1 MALRMTITEDRD
13 VVIVALAARIDS
25 FAIEELYEGFQQV
38 KKTGKRNVVLMMRDL
53 EYINSRGIATL
64 ISFFKWAKEE
74 GRSVKLAQVPQNIM
88 ALLTLLGIEKLTSI
102 YDTLPEAIE
111 SFEQDLAQ
119 EQLPEE
125 VATLN
130 EQGEN
135 KRGFAQRRNS
145 GKSLMLGGAVVL
157 IVVLAALFFLA
168 QGEKKSPEVD
178 LQPLL
183 TKIGLLE
190 ERMAK
195 LESRA
200 KEAPQVQEKL
210 DSLTRNLNER
220 LSHLEKDINQIKEEA
235 ASGKKKADVSQPAAP
250 TPAPPPLSPSK
261 PGATR
266 FHTVAPGE
274 NLFRIALRY
283 HLSVEELRRLNN
295 LKPDQSL
302 QVGQKL
308 TVGSQPGN

>member
-13 VVIVALAARIDS
+13 IVIVALAARIDS
-25 FAIEELYEGFQQV
+25 FAIEELYEGFEQV
-38 KKTGKRNVVLMMRDL
+38 KKTGKRNIVLLMKDL

-74 GRSVKLAQVPQNIM
+74 GRSVKLAQVPKNIM
-88 ALLTLLGIEKLTSI
+88 SLLALLGIEKLTSI

-111 SFEQDLAQ
+111 SFEQEVDQ
-119 EQLPEE
+119 EEIHGQAAIVHGEGHTRRG
-125 VATLN
+125 VAPWQKN
-130 EQGEN
+130 
-135 KRGFAQRRNS
+135 
-145 GKSLMLGGAVVL
+145 GKAL
-157 IVVLAALFFLA
+157 VLAGAAVLVMALALLYFLG
-168 QGEKKSPEVD
+168 QGEKKEPEMD

-183 TKIGLLE
+183 KKIGLLE

-195 LESRA
+195 LESKG
-200 KEAPQVQEKL
+200 KEAPQIQEKV

-235 ASGKKKADVSQPAAP
+235 TSGRRKAEVTQPAEQ
-250 TPAPPPLSPSK
+250 TPAGPPRLLTK

-274 NLFRIALRY
+274 TLYRIALRY
-283 HLSVEELRRLNN
+283 GLSVEALCRLNN
-295 LKPDQSL
+295 LSPDQSIRI
-302 QVGQKL
+302 GQKL
-308 TVGSQPGN
+308 NVGAAN

>member
-25 FAIEELYEGFQQV
+25 FAIEELYEGFEQV

-74 GRSVKLAQVPQNIM
+74 GRSVKLAQVPKNIM

-111 SFEQDLAQ
+111 SFEQDLVQ
-119 EQLPEE
+119 EELPEE
-125 VATLN
+125 VAILN

-135 KRGFAQRRNS
+135 KRGFAPRQNS
-145 GKSLMLGGAVVL
+145 RKSLMLVGLAVLVLAFVVL
-157 IVVLAALFFLA
+157 YFMLQA
-168 QGEKKSPEVD
+168 EKKGPEVD

-183 TKIGLLE
+183 KRIGLLE

-195 LESRA
+195 LESKA

-220 LSHLEKDINQIKEEA
+220 LSYLEKEINQIKEEA
-235 ASGKKKADVSQPAAP
+235 ASGKKKPEVSQPAAP
-250 TPAPPPLSPSK
+250 APAPSPRSPAK

-266 FHTVAPGE
+266 VHTVAPGE

-283 HLSVEELRRLNN
+283 NLSVEELRRLNN
-295 LKPDQSL
+295 MKPDQSL

-308 TVGSQPGN
+308 NVGLGN

>member
-25 FAIEELYEGFQQV
+25 FAIEELYEGFEQV

-74 GRSVKLAQVPQNIM
+74 GRSVKLAQVPKNIM

-111 SFEQDLAQ
+111 SFEQDLVQ
-119 EQLPEE
+119 EEHPEE
-125 VATLN
+125 VAILN

-135 KRGFAQRRNS
+135 KRGFAPRQNS
-145 GKSLMLGGAVVL
+145 KKSLVLVGLAVLVLALVVL
-157 IVVLAALFFLA
+157 YFML
-168 QGEKKSPEVD
+168 QGEKKGPEVD

-183 TKIGLLE
+183 KRIGLLE

-195 LESRA
+195 LESKA

-210 DSLTRNLNER
+210 DSLT
-220 LSHLEKDINQIKEEA
+220 
-235 ASGKKKADVSQPAAP
+235 
-250 TPAPPPLSPSK
+250 
-261 PGATR
+261 
-266 FHTVAPGE
+266 
-274 NLFRIALRY
+274 
-283 HLSVEELRRLNN
+283 
-295 LKPDQSL
+295 
-302 QVGQKL
+302 
-308 TVGSQPGN
+308 

>member
-1 MALRMTITEDRD
+1 MTITEDRD

-25 FAIEELYEGFQQV
+25 FAIEELYEGFEQV

-74 GRSVKLAQVPQNIM
+74 GRSVKLAQVPKNIM

-111 SFEQDLAQ
+111 GFEQDLAQ
-119 EQLPEE
+119 EELPEE
-125 VATLN
+125 AAILD
-130 EQGEN
+130 EEN
-135 KRGFAQRRNS
+135 QRRRGFVPRQNS
-145 GKSLMLGGAVVL
+145 RKSLVVVGAIVL
-157 IVVLAALFFLA
+157 VVVLAVLFFMA

-183 TKIGLLE
+183 KKIGLLE

-195 LESRA
+195 LESKG

-235 ASGKKKADVSQPAAP
+235 ASTKKKPEVSQPAPP
-250 TPAPPPLSPSK
+250 TPAPPPKSPAK

-266 FHTVAPGE
+266 VHTVAPGE
-274 NLFRIALRY
+274 NLYRIALRY
-283 HLSVEELRRLNN
+283 NLSVEELRRLNN
-295 LKPDQSL
+295 MRPDQSL

-308 TVGSQPGN
+308 TVGPGN

>member
-1 MALRMTITEDRD
+1 MTITEDRD

-25 FAIEELYEGFQQV
+25 FAIEELYEGFEQV
-38 KKTGKRNVVLMMRDL
+38 KKTGKRNIVLMMRDL
-53 EYINSRGIATL
+53 EYVNSRGIATL

-74 GRSVKLAQVPQNIM
+74 GSSVKLAQVPKNIM
-88 ALLTLLGIEKLTSI
+88 ALLTLLGIEKFTSI

-111 SFEQDLAQ
+111 SFEQDLAR
-119 EQLPEE
+119 EE
-125 VATLN
+125 LSEEAVILD
-130 EQGEN
+130 EEN
-135 KRGFAQRRNS
+135 QRRRNFVPRQKS
-145 GKSLMLGGAVVL
+145 RKSLVMVSAIVL
-157 IVVLAALFFLA
+157 VVVLAVLFFMA

-183 TKIGLLE
+183 KKIGLLE

-195 LESRA
+195 LESKG

-235 ASGKKKADVSQPAAP
+235 ASTKKKPELNQPAAP
-250 TPAPPPLSPSK
+250 TPTPPPPKSPAK
-261 PGATR
+261 PGNTKV
-266 FHTVAPGE
+266 HTVAPGE
-274 NLFRIALRY
+274 NLYRIALRY
-283 HLSVEELRRLNN
+283 NLSVEELRRLNN
-295 LKPDQSL
+295 MKPDQSL

-308 TVGSQPGN
+308 TVGPGN

>member
-25 FAIEELYEGFQQV
+25 FAIEELYEGFEQV

-74 GRSVKLAQVPQNIM
+74 GRSVKLAHVPKNIM

-102 YDTLPEAIE
+102 CDTLPEAIE
-111 SFEQDLAQ
+111 SFEQDLVQ
-119 EQLPEE
+119 EELPEE
-125 VATLN
+125 VAILN

-135 KRGFAQRRNS
+135 KRGFAPRQSSR
-145 GKSLMLGGAVVL
+145 KSLMLVGLAVLVLALVVL
-157 IVVLAALFFLA
+157 YFML
-168 QGEKKSPEVD
+168 QGEKKGPEVD

-183 TKIGLLE
+183 KRIGLLE

-195 LESRA
+195 LESKA

-220 LSHLEKDINQIKEEA
+220 LSYLEKEINQIKEEA
-235 ASGKKKADVSQPAAP
+235 ASGKKKPEVSQPAAP
-250 TPAPPPLSPSK
+250 APAPSPRSPAK

-266 FHTVAPGE
+266 VHTVAPGE
-274 NLFRIALRY
+274 NLFRIALHY
-283 HLSVEELRRLNN
+283 NLSVEELRRLNN

-308 TVGSQPGN
+308 IVAP

>member
-1 MALRMTITEDRD
+1 MTITEDRD

-25 FAIEELYEGFQQV
+25 FAIEELYEGFEQV
-38 KKTGKRNVVLMMRDL
+38 KKTGKRNIVLMMRDL

-74 GRSVKLAQVPQNIM
+74 GRSVKLAQVPKNIM

-111 SFEQDLAQ
+111 SFEQDLAR
-119 EQLPEE
+119 EELPEE
-125 VATLN
+125 AVILD
-130 EQGEN
+130 EEN
-135 KRGFAQRRNS
+135 QRRRGFVPRQNS
-145 GKSLMLGGAVVL
+145 RKSLVMVGAIVLVV
-157 IVVLAALFFLA
+157 VFAVLFFMA

-183 TKIGLLE
+183 KKIGLLE

-195 LESRA
+195 LESKG
-200 KEAPQVQEKL
+200 KEGPQVQEKL

-235 ASGKKKADVSQPAAP
+235 ASTKKKPEVSQPVAP
-250 TPAPPPLSPSK
+250 TPAPPPKSPAK
-261 PGATR
+261 PGTTR
-266 FHTVAPGE
+266 VHTVAPGE
-274 NLFRIALRY
+274 NLYRIALRY
-283 HLSVEELRRLNN
+283 NLSVEELRRLNN
-295 LKPDQSL
+295 MRPDQSL

-308 TVGSQPGN
+308 TVAPRN

>member
-25 FAIEELYEGFQQV
+25 FAIEELYEGFEQV

-53 EYINSRGIATL
+53 EYINSRGISTL

-74 GRSVKLAQVPQNIM
+74 GRSVKLAQVPKNIM

-102 YDTLPEAIE
+102 CDTLPEAIE
-111 SFEQDLAQ
+111 SFEQDLVQ
-119 EQLPEE
+119 EELQEE
-125 VATLN
+125 EAILN

-135 KRGFAQRRNS
+135 KRGFAPRQNS
-145 GKSLMLGGAVVL
+145 RKSLVLASLAVLVLVL
-157 IVVLAALFFLA
+157 IVLYFMG
-168 QGEKKSPEVD
+168 QGEKKGPEVD

-183 TKIGLLE
+183 KRIGLLE

-220 LSHLEKDINQIKEEA
+220 LSYLEKEINQIKEEA
-235 ASGKKKADVSQPAAP
+235 ASGKKKPEVSQPAAP
-250 TPAPPPLSPSK
+250 APAPSPRSPAK
-261 PGATR
+261 PGNTR
-266 FHTVAPGE
+266 VHTVAPGE

-283 HLSVEELRRLNN
+283 NLSVEELRRLNN

-308 TVGSQPGN
+308 IVAP

>member
-25 FAIEELYEGFQQV
+25 FAIEELYEGFEQV

-74 GRSVKLAQVPQNIM
+74 GRSVKLAQVPKNIM

-111 SFEQDLAQ
+111 SFEQDLVQQ
-119 EQLPEE
+119 EHAEE
-125 VATLN
+125 VAILN
-130 EQGEN
+130 EQDEN
-135 KRGFAQRRNS
+135 RRGFSQRQNS
-145 GKSLMLGGAVVL
+145 RKSLVLVGLAVLVLALVVL
-157 IVVLAALFFLA
+157 YFML
-168 QGEKKSPEVD
+168 QGEKKGPEVD

-183 TKIGLLE
+183 KRIGLLE

-195 LESRA
+195 LESKA

-220 LSHLEKDINQIKEEA
+220 LSYLEKEINQIKEEA
-235 ASGKKKADVSQPAAP
+235 ASGKKKPEVSQPAAP
-250 TPAPPPLSPSK
+250 APAPSPRSLAK
-261 PGATR
+261 PAGATS

-283 HLSVEELRRLNN
+283 NLSVEELRRLNN

-308 TVGSQPGN
+308 IVAP

>member
-25 FAIEELYEGFQQV
+25 FAIEELYEGFEQV
-38 KKTGKRNVVLMMRDL
+38 KKTGKRNIVLMMRDL
-53 EYINSRGIATL
+53 EYINSRGVATL

-74 GRSVKLAQVPQNIM
+74 GRSVKLAQVPKNIM
-88 ALLTLLGIEKLTSI
+88 ALLSLLGIEKLTSI
-102 YDTLPEAIE
+102 YDTVPEAIE
-111 SFEQDLAQ
+111 SFEQDLVQ
-119 EQLPEE
+119 EERPEE

-135 KRGFAQRRNS
+135 KRGFTPRQNS
-145 GKSLMLGGAVVL
+145 RKPLLLVGLAVL
-157 IVVLAALFFLA
+157 ILAIIVLYFLV
-168 QGEKKSPEVD
+168 QGEKKGPEVD

-183 TKIGLLE
+183 KGIGLLE

-195 LESRA
+195 LETRA

-220 LSHLEKDINQIKEEA
+220 LSYLEKEINQLKEEA
-235 ASGKKKADVSQPAAP
+235 ASGKKKAELSQPAAP
-250 TPAPPPLSPSK
+250 APAPSPKTPAK
-261 PGATR
+261 PAGTKV
-266 FHTVAPGE
+266 HTVAPGE

-283 HLSVEELRRLNN
+283 NLSVEELRRLNN

-308 TVGSQPGN
+308 NVGSGN

>member
-1 MALRMTITEDRD
+1 MTITEDRD

-25 FAIEELYEGFQQV
+25 FAIEELYEGFEQV
-38 KKTGKRNVVLMMRDL
+38 KKTGKRNIVLMMRDL

-74 GRSVKLAQVPQNIM
+74 GRSVKLAQVPKNIM

-111 SFEQDLAQ
+111 SFEQDLAR
-119 EQLPEE
+119 EELPEE
-125 VATLN
+125 AAILD
-130 EQGEN
+130 EEN
-135 KRGFAQRRNS
+135 QRRRGFVPRQNS
-145 GKSLMLGGAVVL
+145 RKSMVMVGAIVL
-157 IVVLAALFFLA
+157 VVVLAVLFFMA

-183 TKIGLLE
+183 KKIGLLE
-190 ERMAK
+190 ERMLK
-195 LESRA
+195 LESKG

-220 LSHLEKDINQIKEEA
+220 LSHLEKEINQIKEEA
-235 ASGKKKADVSQPAAP
+235 ASAKKKPEVSQPAAP
-250 TPAPPPLSPSK
+250 PPAPSAKSPAK
-261 PGATR
+261 PGTTR
-266 FHTVAPGE
+266 VHTVAPGE
-274 NLFRIALRY
+274 NLYRIALRY
-283 HLSVEELRRLNN
+283 NLSVEELRRLNN
-295 LKPDQSL
+295 MRPDQSL

-308 TVGSQPGN
+308 TVGPGN

>member
-25 FAIEELYEGFQQV
+25 FAIEELYEGFEQV
-38 KKTGKRNVVLMMRDL
+38 KKTGKRNIVLMMRDL

-74 GRSVKLAQVPQNIM
+74 GKSVKLAQVPKNIM
-88 ALLTLLGIEKLTSI
+88 ALLTLLGIEKLISI

-119 EQLPEE
+119 EELPEE
-125 VATLN
+125 VAILN
-130 EQGEN
+130 EEGQS
-135 KRGFAQRRNS
+135 RRSFSPRQNS
-145 GKSLMLGGAVVL
+145 SRKSLMLAGAAVL
-157 IVVLAALFFLA
+157 VLALVAMFVLG
-168 QGEKKSPEVD
+168 QGEKKGPEVD

-183 TKIGLLE
+183 NKIGLLE

-195 LESRA
+195 LESRG

-220 LSHLEKDINQIKEEA
+220 LSHLERDINQMKEEA
-235 ASGKKKADVSQPAAP
+235 ASSKKKAEVSEPASPA
-250 TPAPPPLSPSK
+250 PAPPPRSPAK
-261 PGATR
+261 PGTTR
-266 FHTVAPGE
+266 VHTVAPGE
-274 NLFRIALRY
+274 NLYRIALRY
-283 HLSVEELRRLNN
+283 NLSVEELRRLNN
-295 LKPDQSL
+295 MKPDQSL

-308 TVGSQPGN
+308 TVGAGK

>member
-1 MALRMTITEDRD
+1 MALQMTITEDRD

-25 FAIEELYEGFQQV
+25 FAIEELYEGFEQV
-38 KKTGKRNVVLMMRDL
+38 KKTGKRNIVLMMRDL

-74 GRSVKLAQVPQNIM
+74 GRSVKLAQVPKNIM

-111 SFEQDLAQ
+111 SFEQDLAR
-119 EQLPEE
+119 EELPEE
-125 VATLN
+125 AAILD
-130 EQGEN
+130 EEN
-135 KRGFAQRRNS
+135 QRRRGFVPRQNS
-145 GKSLMLGGAVVL
+145 RKSMVMVGAIVL
-157 IVVLAALFFLA
+157 VVVLAVLFFMA

-183 TKIGLLE
+183 KKIGLLE
-190 ERMAK
+190 ERMLK
-195 LESRA
+195 LESKG

-220 LSHLEKDINQIKEEA
+220 LSHLEKEINQIKEEA
-235 ASGKKKADVSQPAAP
+235 ASAKKKPEVSQPAAP
-250 TPAPPPLSPSK
+250 PPAPPAKSPAK
-261 PGATR
+261 PGTTR
-266 FHTVAPGE
+266 VHTVAPGE
-274 NLFRIALRY
+274 NLYRIALRY
-283 HLSVEELRRLNN
+283 NLSVEELRRLNN
-295 LKPDQSL
+295 MRPDQSL

-308 TVGSQPGN
+308 TVGPGN

>member
-25 FAIEELYEGFQQV
+25 FAIEELYEGFEQV
-38 KKTGKRNVVLMMRDL
+38 KKTGKRNIVLMMRDL

-74 GRSVKLAQVPQNIM
+74 GRSVKLAQVPKNIM

-102 YDTLPEAIE
+102 CGTLPEAIE
-111 SFEQDLAQ
+111 SFEQDLAR
-119 EQLPEE
+119 EELPGEAAILDEE
-125 VATLN
+125 N
-130 EQGEN
+130 QRR
-135 KRGFAQRRNS
+135 RGFVPRQNS
-145 GKSLMLGGAVVL
+145 RKSMVMVGAIVL
-157 IVVLAALFFLA
+157 VVVLAVLFFMA

-183 TKIGLLE
+183 KKIGLLE
-190 ERMAK
+190 ERMLK
-195 LESRA
+195 LESKG

-220 LSHLEKDINQIKEEA
+220 LSHLEKEINQIKEEA
-235 ASGKKKADVSQPAAP
+235 ASAKKKPEVSQPAAP
-250 TPAPPPLSPSK
+250 PPAPSAKSPAK
-261 PGATR
+261 PGTTR
-266 FHTVAPGE
+266 VHTVAPGE
-274 NLFRIALRY
+274 NLYRIALRY
-283 HLSVEELRRLNN
+283 NLSVEELRRLNN
-295 LKPDQSL
+295 MRPDQSL

-308 TVGSQPGN
+308 TVGPGN

>member
-25 FAIEELYEGFQQV
+25 FAIEELYEGFEQV
-38 KKTGKRNVVLMMRDL
+38 KKTGKRNIVLMMRDL

-74 GRSVKLAQVPQNIM
+74 GRSVKLAQVPKNIM
-88 ALLTLLGIEKLTSI
+88 QLLNLLGIERLTSI

-119 EQLPEE
+119 EELPEK
-125 VATLN
+125 AAILN
-130 EQGEN
+130 DEGQSR
-135 KRGFAQRRNS
+135 RGFAARQNS
-145 GKSLMLGGAVVL
+145 RKSL
-157 IVVLAALFFLA
+157 VLAGAAVLVLALAVLFFLW
-168 QGEKKSPEVD
+168 QGEKKGPEVD

-183 TKIGLLE
+183 KKIGLLE

-195 LESRA
+195 LESRG
-200 KEAPQVQEKL
+200 KEAPQIQEKL
-210 DSLTRNLNER
+210 ESLTRNLNER

-235 ASGKKKADVSQPAAP
+235 ASGNRKAEVRQPASP
-250 TPAPPPLSPSK
+250 TPAPPPRAPAK
-261 PGATR
+261 PGSTR
-266 FHTVAPGE
+266 VHTVAPGE
-274 NLFRIALRY
+274 NLYRIALRY
-283 HLSVEELRRLNN
+283 RLSVEELRRLNN
-295 LKPDQSL
+295 LRPDQSL

-308 TVGSQPGN
+308 NVGPGN

>member
-13 VVIVALAARIDS
+13 GVIVALAARIDS
-25 FAIEELYEGFQQV
+25 FAIEELYEGFEQV

-74 GRSVKLAQVPQNIM
+74 GRSAKLAQVPKNIM

-111 SFEQDLAQ
+111 SFEQDLV
-119 EQLPEE
+119 EEEVPEE
-125 VATLN
+125 VGILE
-130 EQGEN
+130 EQGRSR
-135 KRGFAQRRNS
+135 RGFAPRQKSRNPLVWA
-145 GKSLMLGGAVVL
+145 GVGVLVVVL
-157 IVVLAALFFLA
+157 VALFFMA
-168 QGEKKSPEVD
+168 QDDQKSPEVD

-183 TKIGLLE
+183 KKMGLLE
-190 ERMAK
+190 ERMTR
-195 LESRA
+195 LESKG

-210 DSLTRNLNER
+210 DTLTRNLNER
-220 LSHLEKDINQIKEEA
+220 LSHLEKDINQIKEDA
-235 ASGKKKADVSQPAAP
+235 ASGKKKPEITPPAAP
-250 TPAPPPLSPSK
+250 PPAPATKTPAK
-261 PGATR
+261 PGTAKI
-266 FHTVAPGE
+266 HTVAPGE

-283 HLSVEELRRLNN
+283 NLTVEELRRLNN
-295 LKPDQSL
+295 MKPDQSL

-308 TVGSQPGN
+308 TVAP

>member
-25 FAIEELYEGFQQV
+25 FAIEELYEGFEQV
-38 KKTGKRNVVLMMRDL
+38 KKTGKRNIVLMMRDL

-74 GRSVKLAQVPQNIM
+74 GRSVKLAQVPKNIM

-102 YDTLPEAIE
+102 YDSLPEAIE
-111 SFEQDLAQ
+111 SFEQYVAQ
-119 EQLPEE
+119 EMLSEKE
-125 VATLN
+125 AALN
-130 EQGEN
+130 EEGQSR
-135 KRGFAQRRNS
+135 KGFAPRQNS
-145 GKSLMLGGAVVL
+145 RKSLILAVAAVL
-157 IVVLAALFFLA
+157 VLVLAALFFLS
-168 QGEKKSPEVD
+168 QGEKKGPEMD

-183 TKIGLLE
+183 KKLVLLE

-195 LESRA
+195 LESRG
-200 KEAPQVQEKL
+200 KEAPQIQEKL

-235 ASGKKKADVSQPAAP
+235 ASGKRNAELSPP
-250 TPAPPPLSPSK
+250 PSPPPAPPPRLPVR
-261 PGATR
+261 PGTTR

-274 NLFRIALRY
+274 NLYRIALRY
-283 HLSVEELRRLNN
+283 SLSVEELRRLNN
-295 LKPDQSL
+295 LSPDQSL
-302 QVGQKL
+302 HVGQKL
-308 TVGSQPGN
+308 NVGTEN

>member
-25 FAIEELYEGFQQV
+25 FAIEELYEGFEQV
-38 KKTGKRNVVLMMRDL
+38 KKTGKRNIVLMMRDL

-64 ISFFKWAKEE
+64 ISFFKWAKEK
-74 GRSVKLAQVPQNIM
+74 GNAVKLAQVPQNIM
-88 ALLTLLGIEKLTSI
+88 HLLTLLGIEKLTSI

-111 SFEQDLAQ
+111 GFEQDL
-119 EQLPEE
+119 PEDMPTMDE
-125 VATLN
+125 AAP
-130 EQGEN
+130 
-135 KRGFAQRRNS
+135 RGRESSPRRKSRNS
-145 GKSLMLGGAVVL
+145 LVLGGAALVL
-157 IVVLAALFFLA
+157 LILLVLFFLL
-168 QGEKKSPEVD
+168 QGEKKGPEVD

-183 TKIGLLE
+183 KKIGFLE

-200 KEAPQVQEKL
+200 KEPPQIQEKL
-210 DSLTRNLNER
+210 DGLTRNLNER

-235 ASGKKKADVSQPAAP
+235 ASAKKRTEVIQPAAP
-250 TPAPPPLSPSK
+250 ARSQAKS
-261 PGATR
+261 GDAR
-266 FHTVAPGE
+266 VHTVAPGE

-295 LKPDQSL
+295 LRPDQSL
-302 QVGQKL
+302 RVGQKL
-308 TVGSQPGN
+308 IVAHGN

>member
-13 VVIVALAARIDS
+13 VVIVALSARIDS
-25 FAIEELYEGFQQV
+25 FAIEELYEGFEQV
-38 KKTGKRNVVLMMRDL
+38 KKTGKRNIVLMMREL

-74 GRSVKLAQVPQNIM
+74 GRSVKLAQVPKNIM
-88 ALLTLLGIEKLTSI
+88 ALLALLGIEKLTSI

-119 EQLPEE
+119 EELPEE
-125 VATLN
+125 VAILN
-130 EQGEN
+130 KEGRSR
-135 KRGFAQRRNS
+135 RGFAPKQNS
-145 GKSLMLGGAVVL
+145 RKSLVLAGAAVLVLALVVL
-157 IVVLAALFFLA
+157 YSFW
-168 QGEKKSPEVD
+168 QGEKRGPEVD

-183 TKIGLLE
+183 KKIGLLE

-195 LESRA
+195 LESKG
-200 KEAPQVQEKL
+200 KEAPQIQEKL

-235 ASGKKKADVSQPAAP
+235 ASGKKKPELSQPASPA
-250 TPAPPPLSPSK
+250 PAPPSRSPAK

-274 NLFRIALRY
+274 NLYRIALRY
-283 HLSVEELRRLNN
+283 NLSVEELRRLND
-295 LKPDQSL
+295 LRPDQSL

-308 TVGSQPGN
+308 NVSTGN

>member
-1 MALRMTITEDRD
+1 MTITEDRD

-25 FAIEELYEGFQQV
+25 FAIEELYEGFEQV

-74 GRSVKLAQVPQNIM
+74 GRSVKLAQVPKNIM

-111 SFEQDLAQ
+111 SFEQDLAR
-119 EQLPEE
+119 EE
-125 VATLN
+125 LSEEAVILDEDN
-130 EQGEN
+130 QRR
-135 KRGFAQRRNS
+135 RGFVPRQNS
-145 GKSLMLGGAVVL
+145 RKSLVMVGAIVL
-157 IVVLAALFFLA
+157 VVVLAVLFFMA

-183 TKIGLLE
+183 KKIGLLE

-195 LESRA
+195 VESKG

-235 ASGKKKADVSQPAAP
+235 ASTKKKPEVSQPAAS
-250 TPAPPPLSPSK
+250 TPAPPPKSPAK
-261 PGATR
+261 PGTTR
-266 FHTVAPGE
+266 VHTVAPGE
-274 NLFRIALRY
+274 NLYRIALRY
-283 HLSVEELRRLNN
+283 NLSVEELRRLNN
-295 LKPDQSL
+295 MRPDQSL

-308 TVGSQPGN
+308 TVGPGN